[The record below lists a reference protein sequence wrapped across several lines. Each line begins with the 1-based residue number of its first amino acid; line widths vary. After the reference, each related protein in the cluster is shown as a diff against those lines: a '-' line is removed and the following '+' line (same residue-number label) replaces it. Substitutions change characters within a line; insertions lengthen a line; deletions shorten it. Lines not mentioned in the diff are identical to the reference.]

1 MDVISLALKP
11 GGEISERGGERS
23 PRLTKGM
30 GIRTAVPCL
39 CCRPGRCAK
48 FGLFSTRVP
57 VRRFAP
63 RRGKE
68 RGLQGKVAEMNVPSS
83 SIAAGNRIK
92 LQTG

>member
-11 GGEISERGGERS
+11 GGEISVRGGERS

-48 FGLFSTRVP
+48 FGLFSTQVP
-57 VRRFAP
+57 VQ
-63 RRGKE
+63 RGKE

>member
-11 GGEISERGGERS
+11 GGEISVRGGERS
-23 PRLTKGM
+23 PHLTKGM

-57 VRRFAP
+57 VRR
-63 RRGKE
+63 GKE
-68 RGLQGKVAEMNVPSS
+68 RGLQGKVAEMNMPSS
-83 SIAAGNRIK
+83 SIAARNRIK